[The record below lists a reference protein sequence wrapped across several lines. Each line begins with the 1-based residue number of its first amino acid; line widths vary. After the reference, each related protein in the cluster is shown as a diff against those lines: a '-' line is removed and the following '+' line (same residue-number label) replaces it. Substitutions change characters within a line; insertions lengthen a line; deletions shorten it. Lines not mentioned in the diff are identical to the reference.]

1 MLPAHGG
8 VRHHMTATT
17 ANRGLRLFG
26 RDIRLEG
33 VFALVGLAVV
43 WQVVS
48 FFTPDYLFPSVPQ
61 IATRF
66 VEIFSSWQT
75 SYDAV
80 ATGLRILAGLTG
92 AFVFG
97 SILALLMARADT
109 FESSCSP
116 LLHLNK
122 AHP

>member
-1 MLPAHGG
+1 PDAPRPLVGRGGGGEKKRGGEGEGSRSARRSRHQATLKRLSPSNMLPAHGG

-26 RDIRLEG
+26 RDIKLEG

-66 VEIFSSWQT
+66 VHVFS
-75 SYDAV
+75 
-80 ATGLRILAGLTG
+80 
-92 AFVFG
+92 
-97 SILALLMARADT
+97 
-109 FESSCSP
+109 
-116 LLHLNK
+116 
-122 AHP
+122 